1 VWVRGSGGMYVMV
14 CKVAPDKFRDIDA
27 AVRAYQVRPP
37 TRPASL
43 PIPLLVKWGQTYAVC
58 KAGVGLQPT
67 SRQQAWQMSRRH

>member
-37 TRPASL
+37 SRAASL
-43 PIPLLVKWGQTYAVC
+43 PTPLLVKGGQMCAVC
-58 KAGVGLQPT
+58 KAGV
-67 SRQQAWQMSRRH
+67 SARQE